1 MNHPGSN
8 LPPLMCSATETPC
21 VKMPPLNPIGKPMV
35 PQTAVC
41 PACVDRRAFLTALAG
56 AVSAAGLMPFGTMGA
71 LAAAQTATGVKPR
84 IRLVFSHHRD
94 DARGKQSEAGWPF
107 LGYDCAGKK
116 KELLA
121 KLQQSCPGIEFAPA
135 TAYSAEDAK
144 KILEADKEVDGY
156 LAYMIGGWAA
166 AGQTIA
172 AAGRP
177 VIYAGDLYGAS
188 GEFLVAVA
196 EARHK
201 GLRAVGVTS
210 SRFDDVVH
218 ALRCFETIKKLQA
231 ARILVVGAPA
241 GPVGKAIEE
250 TFGTKVISIDFPGI
264 NAAFAQAD
272 RARARELARGWI
284 RKAQRVVEPTH
295 AEIEKSAAMYLAM
308 RSLMDQYQAQ
318 AITINCLGG
327 FYSGHMEAYPCLG
340 HFQLNNDGSVGACE
354 ADLQS
359 TLTMLLM
366 GYLVRRPGYIS
377 DPVIDTA
384 TNRVVY
390 LHCVAPTKVFGPEGS
405 ANPYHIRSHAEDQK
419 GASIRSLLP
428 LGHLTTTLQI
438 APVRREIIFH
448 QAKTVANVDDPRSC
462 RTKLAAE
469 VKGDIEKL
477 LTQWDLWGWHR
488 VTFYGD
494 HRLALSQMSALLGF
508 KLIEEA

>member
-1 MNHPGSN
+1 MVAQNARCLG
-8 LPPLMCSATETPC
+8 C
-21 VKMPPLNPIGKPMV
+21 VN
-35 PQTAVC
+35 
-41 PACVDRRAFLTALAG
+41 RRAFLTTLAG
-56 AVSAAGLMPFGTMGA
+56 AAGAAGLMPFGTRRA
-71 LAAAQTATGVKPR
+71 LAATQTATGTKPR

-94 DARGKQSEAGWPF
+94 DAQGKQSEAGWPF
-107 LGYDCAGKK
+107 LGYDCAGRK

-121 KLQQSCPGIEFAPA
+121 QLQKSCPGIEFVPA
-135 TAYSAEDAK
+135 TAYSAADATK
-144 KILEADKEVDGY
+144 LLEADKEVDGY
-156 LAYMIGGWAA
+156 LAYMIGGWAT

-188 GEFLVAVA
+188 GEFLIAVA
-196 EARHK
+196 EARRK

-210 SRFDDVVH
+210 SRFDDLVT
-218 ALRCFETIKKLQA
+218 ALRCFETVKKLQA
-231 ARILVVGAPA
+231 ARILVVGAAA

-250 TFGTKVISIDFPGI
+250 TFGTRVISIDFPEI
-264 NAAFAQAD
+264 NAAYAQAD
-272 RARARELARGWI
+272 RAQARDLALRWVSQ
-284 RKAQRVVEPTH
+284 AQRVVEPAR

-308 RSLMDQYQAQ
+308 RSLMDKHQAQ

-340 HFQLNNDGSVGACE
+340 HFQLNNDGLVGACE

-359 TLTMLLM
+359 TLAMLLL
-366 GYLVRRPGYIS
+366 GYHVRRPGYIS

-384 TNRVVY
+384 TNRVIY
-390 LHCVAPTKVFGPEGS
+390 LHCVAPTKVFGPEGP
-405 ANPYHIRSHAEDQK
+405 ANAYHIRSHAEDQK

-438 APVRREIIFH
+438 APALREIIFH

-469 VKGDIEKL
+469 VKGDIQKL
-477 LTQWDLWGWHR
+477 LNQWDLWGWHR

-494 HRLALSQMSALLGF
+494 HKLALSQLSALLGF

>member
-1 MNHPGSN
+1 MSSPTKNTSVQHAG
-8 LPPLMCSATETPC
+8 
-21 VKMPPLNPIGKPMV
+21 
-35 PQTAVC
+35 C
-41 PACVDRRAFLTALAG
+41 PACVDRRAFLTVLAG
-56 AVSAAGLMPFGTMGA
+56 AAGAAGLMPLGTGWA
-71 LAAAQTATGVKPR
+71 LAAPQKPAGAKTR
-84 IRLVFSHHRD
+84 IRLVFSHHRV
-94 DARGKQSEAGWPF
+94 DAQGKQSEAGWPF
-107 LGYDCAGKK
+107 LGYDCAARKH
-116 KELLA
+116 ELQA
-121 KLQQSCPGIEFAPA
+121 KLEQSCPGIEFFPA
-135 TAYSAEDAK
+135 TALSAEDAK

-156 LAYMIGGWAA
+156 LAYMIGGWAT

-188 GEFLVAVA
+188 GEFLVAAA
-196 EARHK
+196 EARRK

-210 SRFDDVVH
+210 SRFEDLVA
-218 ALRCFETIKKLQA
+218 ALRCFETMKALQA

-241 GPVGKAIEE
+241 GGLGKAIEE
-250 TFGTKVISIDFPGI
+250 TVGTKVIAIDFPEI
-264 NAAFAQAD
+264 NAAYAQAD
-272 RARARELARGWI
+272 RLRAHELARRWI
-284 RKAQRVVEPTH
+284 KKAQRVVEPTP

-308 RSLMDQYQAQ
+308 CSLMEKHQVQ

-327 FYSGHMEAYPCLG
+327 FYGGHMAAYPCLG
-340 HFQLNNDGSVGACE
+340 HCQLNDDGSVGACE

-359 TLTMLLM
+359 ILSMLLM
-366 GYLVRRPGYIS
+366 GYLVHRPGYIS

-384 TNRVVY
+384 TNRVIY
-390 LHCVAPTKVFGPEGS
+390 LHCVAPTKVFGPDGPT
-405 ANPYHIRSHAEDQK
+405 NPYHIRSHAEDQK

-428 LGHLTTTLQI
+428 LGHLVTTLQI
-438 APVRREIIFH
+438 APTRREIIFH

-469 VKGDIEKL
+469 VQGDIQKL

-494 HRLALSQMSALLGF
+494 HKLALSQMSALLGF

>member
-1 MNHPGSN
+1 
-8 LPPLMCSATETPC
+8 
-21 VKMPPLNPIGKPMV
+21 
-35 PQTAVC
+35 
-41 PACVDRRAFLTALAG
+41 
-56 AVSAAGLMPFGTMGA
+56 MPFASSSA
-71 LAAAQTATGVKPR
+71 LAALPAPAGAKTR

-94 DARGKQSEAGWPF
+94 DAKGRQSEAGWPF
-107 LGYDCAGKK
+107 LGYDCAARKK
-116 KELLA
+116 LLLA
-121 KLQQSCPGIEFAPA
+121 KLQENCPGIEFLPA

-144 KILEADKEVDGY
+144 KLLGSDSEVDGY
-156 LAYMIGGWAA
+156 LAYMIGGWAT

-188 GEFLVAVA
+188 GEFLVATA

-210 SRFDDVVH
+210 SRFEDVVE
-218 ALRCFETIKKLQA
+218 ALRCFETMKQLKA
-231 ARILVVGAPA
+231 ARILVVGTPA
-241 GPVGKAIEE
+241 GGVGKAIEDV
-250 TFGTKVISIDFPGI
+250 FGTKVVSVDFPVI
-264 NAAFAQAD
+264 NAAYAQAD
-272 RARARELARGWI
+272 RAQARDLARGWM
-284 RKAQRVVEPTH
+284 RKAQRVVEPTR

-308 RSLMDQYQAQ
+308 RSLMDTHQAQ

-327 FYSGHMEAYPCLG
+327 FYGGRMEAYPCLG
-340 HFQLNNDGSVGACE
+340 HCQLNDDGAVGACE

-359 TLTMLLM
+359 TLTMLMM
-366 GYLVRRPGYIS
+366 GYQVGRPGYIS

-384 TNRVVY
+384 TNRVIY
-390 LHCVAPTKVFGPEGS
+390 IHCVAPTKALGPKGPS
-405 ANPYHIRSHAEDQK
+405 NAFHIRSHAEDGK

-428 LGHLTTTLQI
+428 LGQIVTTLQT
-438 APVRREIIFH
+438 APTRREIIFH

-469 VKGDIEKL
+469 VKGDVQKL

-494 HRLALSQMSALLGF
+494 HKLPVTQLSTLLGF